1 MLTFGINNADFAIS
15 LLLVYFISAK
25 RLKLPSEPQPPEEVL
40 KKWRQ
45 SKVDNLARRE
55 IISVDRTSPKLFRSL
70 FAKYKR
76 AEMNL
81 NARPEVE
88 FDGEPGV
95 DAGSLTREYF
105 SMLMELLR
113 NGGKSSMP
121 PLFEGEEGHTIPVH
135 SVDALSSG
143 CFYIAGQMI
152 AHSVLHGGVG
162 IVGMSK
168 AVSRYIASEGNDAEQ
183 ASPFLSLADIPD
195 LNTRNVLLQARK
207 IFLNI

>member
-15 LLLVYFISAK
+15 LLVVYFIPAK
-25 RLKLPSEPQPPEEVL
+25 RLKLPSEPEEVL

-55 IISVDRTSPKLFRSL
+55 IISIDRTSPRLFRSL

-105 SMLMELLR
+105 SMLMGLLR
-113 NGGKSSMP
+113 NGGNSSMP
-121 PLFEGEEGHTIPVH
+121 PLFEGEEGHIIPVH

-143 CFYIAGQMI
+143 CYYIAGQMI

-168 AVSRYIASEGNDAEQ
+168 AVSRYIASEGSDAEQ
-183 ASPFLSLADIPD
+183 ASTFLSLADIPD
-195 LNTRNVLLQARK
+195 LGTRNVLLQART